1 MTKIDL
7 YTVKGVKKETLTL
20 PSSFDAE
27 VNMRLIAQ
35 AMRVYE
41 DGSHVG
47 LAKTKTRAEVNR
59 TTKKLYKQKG
69 TGGAR
74 HGSRKAPIFVGG
86 GVAHGP
92 RPLRRILNLSTVVKR
107 KALAS
112 ALSAKVKDGKLVAIS
127 GIGAIKKT
135 NEMNSFIKAVG
146 EELNAKKFTF
156 VLSDKNKEARLR
168 TRNLGNSETLPFSDI
183 NAYNIFLGGIVVFD
197 EDIFEAKKEV
207 KNVETKKVEAKKAT
221 TKKVSKK

>member
-7 YTVKGVKKETLTL
+7 YTTKGVKKEALTL
-20 PSSFDAE
+20 PASFDAE
-27 VNMRLIAQ
+27 INMRLIAQ

-86 GVAHGP
+86 GIAHGP
-92 RPLRRILNLSTVVKR
+92 RPLRRILNLSTIVKR

-112 ALSAKVKDGKLVAIS
+112 ALSAKAKDGKLVAIS

-135 NEMNSFIKAVG
+135 NEMKDFIKKVG
-146 EELNAKKFTF
+146 EELKAKRFTF
-156 VLSDKNKEARLR
+156 VLSEKNKEARLK
-168 TRNLGNSETLPFSDI
+168 TRNLGNSETFPFTDI
-183 NAYNIFLGGIVVFD
+183 NAYNIFLGGVVVFD
-197 EDIFEAKKEV
+197 EEILSGSKKVTPKKEV
-207 KNVETKKVEAKKAT
+207 KKVEKAE